1 MLEEIETTRPR
12 TYEAG
17 RRHAFAWG
25 LVAAVGVLLIMLGGF
40 AIGTAFFTGVISI
53 VFLGTLLVVGGI
65 AEIVGAFRLR
75 SQGFAMPFLAGVLS
89 AIVGGV
95 LVWQPIAG
103 LAAVGALIGA
113 YYLASGLFHAITAVI
128 DRYEH
133 WGWDLV
139 YGALATLLGVYVLAT
154 WPISSLW
161 LVGTLVGIELVLRGI
176 AWIGAGVTLR
186 RTRAR
191 VREVITATPRTA

>member
-53 VFLGTLLVVGGI
+53 VFLGTLLVVGG
-65 AEIVGAFRLR
+65 L
-75 SQGFAMPFLAGVLS
+75 
-89 AIVGGV
+89 

-186 RTRAR
+186 RTRDR